1 MENKNKRVVHL
12 KQRKTGGGVS
22 RVGEASA
29 GVNVGGT
36 MRLGSARADGSQIL
50 LLGDGVG
57 DRRGHRLVVLQRIEV
72 VLVHQS
78 RLAVA
83 DNGMMMG

>member
-36 MRLGSARADGSQIL
+36 MRVGSARAGWIPDPPPRGWRGGPEGSQARRAPE
-50 LLGDGVG
+50 
-57 DRRGHRLVVLQRIEV
+57 DRSSPGPPK
-72 VLVHQS
+72 
-78 RLAVA
+78 
-83 DNGMMMG
+83 

>member
-29 GVNVGGT
+29 GENVGGT
-36 MRLGSARADGSQIL
+36 MRLGSARAGWITDPPP
-50 LLGDGVG
+50 
-57 DRRGHRLVVLQRIEV
+57 R
-72 VLVHQS
+72 
-78 RLAVA
+78 
-83 DNGMMMG
+83 